1 MLSLPLKEE
10 DDTIKVQSQFEY
22 TMAGLVFNYSPTLT
36 YPTLVYE
43 VYYGFMDS
51 LLGFTTQ
58 H

>member
-1 MLSLPLKEE
+1 MR
-10 DDTIKVQSQFEY
+10 VQSQFEY
-22 TMAGLVFNYSPTLT
+22 TLADLVYNIQYSPTLT
-36 YPTLVYE
+36 YPTLVYD

>member
-1 MLSLPLKEE
+1 M
-10 DDTIKVQSQFEY
+10 QSQFEY
-22 TMAGLVFNYSPTLT
+22 TMADLVFSYSSTLT